1 MGSVGEADVE
11 PQSFENGVRRHL
23 NACVNVLNSLPPRTA
38 RVSRQDSWPD
48 WCRMYVVTDTISVPA
63 DCSAG
68 VALAGCVLL
77 RGVASVA

>member
-11 PQSFENGVRRHL
+11 PQSFENGVRRHF
-23 NACVNVLNSLPPRTA
+23 NACVNVLNSLPPWGA

-48 WCRMYVVTDTISVPA
+48 RCRVVTDTISVPA